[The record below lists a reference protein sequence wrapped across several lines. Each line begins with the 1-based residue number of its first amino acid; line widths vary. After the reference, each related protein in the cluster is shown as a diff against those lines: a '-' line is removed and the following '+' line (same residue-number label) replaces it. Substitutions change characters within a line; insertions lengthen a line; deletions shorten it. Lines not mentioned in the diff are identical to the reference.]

1 MSSVKKYYL
10 GVDGGGTKCKVR
22 LEDDQGNLLAESIA
36 GSANAA
42 RDLDGSIESIM
53 QATTEAITAAT
64 IEGLSP
70 QDIHAGI
77 GLAGLNIPEVMQA
90 FKEKTLPF
98 ASTNITSDLHIAC
111 LGAHQHDDGAI
122 VIIGTGSSGLVIKN
136 DQQFEYGGHGLPVGD
151 KASGAWLGKMA
162 ITHCLEVC
170 DGIKDSD
177 RLTTEVMAFLQCKN
191 AYALV
196 NLTLTAK
203 PDFYA
208 TLAPVVLKLAKG
220 NEPYAKLLV
229 EDAADYINK
238 LSHQLLKLTPAR
250 LSFIGGI
257 TSHLIPYLTPQLQTL
272 IKDPLGTPEQGAIF
286 YAKSQLMAITN
297 V

>member
-1 MSSVKKYYL
+1 MNSSKKYFI
-10 GVDGGGTKCKVR
+10 GIDGGGTKCKVR
-22 LEDDQGNLLAESIA
+22 LEDSQGNLLAESIA
-36 GSANAA
+36 GPANAA
-42 RDLDGSIESIM
+42 RDLDGSIGSLL
-53 QATTEAITAAT
+53 QAAQLAITTSGIKNLA
-64 IEGLSP
+64 LK
-70 QDIHAGI
+70 DIHAGI

-98 ASTNITSDLHIAC
+98 ASINITSDLHIAC
-111 LGAHQHDDGAI
+111 LGAHQQNDGAI
-122 VIIGTGSSGLVIKN
+122 VIIGTGSSGLVVK
-136 DQQFEYGGHGLPVGD
+136 DEQQFEFGGHGLPVGD

-170 DGIKDSD
+170 DGIKNSD
-177 RLTTEVMAFLQCKN
+177 RFTTEIMDFLQCED

-196 NLTLTAK
+196 NLTLVAK

-208 TLAPVVLKLAKG
+208 MLAPLIFKLAKN
-220 NEPYAKLLV
+220 NEPYAKHLV

-257 TSHLIPYLTPQLQTL
+257 TASLIPYLTPQLQAV
-272 IKDPLGTPEQGAIF
+272 IKAPLGTPEQGAIF
-286 YAKSQLMAITN
+286 YSKYGLQE
-297 V
+297 

>member
-1 MSSVKKYYL
+1 MNSSKKYFI
-10 GVDGGGTKCKVR
+10 GIDGGGTKCKVR
-22 LEDDQGNLLAESIA
+22 LEDCQGNLLAESIA
-36 GSANAA
+36 GPANAA
-42 RDLDGSIESIM
+42 RDLDGSIGSLL
-53 QATTEAITAAT
+53 QAAQLAITTSGIKNLA
-64 IEGLSP
+64 LK
-70 QDIHAGI
+70 DIHAGI

-98 ASTNITSDLHIAC
+98 ASINITSDLHIAC
-111 LGAHQHDDGAI
+111 LGAHQQNDGAI
-122 VIIGTGSSGLVIKN
+122 VIIGTGSSGLVVK
-136 DQQFEYGGHGLPVGD
+136 DEQQFEFGGHGLPVGD

-170 DGIKDSD
+170 DGIKNSD
-177 RLTTEVMAFLQCKN
+177 RFTTEIMDFLQCED

-196 NLTLTAK
+196 NLTLVAK

-208 TLAPVVLKLAKG
+208 MLAPLIFKLAKN
-220 NEPYAKLLV
+220 NEPYAKHLV

-257 TSHLIPYLTPQLQTL
+257 TASLIPYLTPQLQAV
-272 IKDPLGTPEQGAIF
+272 IKAPLGTPEQGAIF
-286 YAKSQLMAITN
+286 YSKYGLQE
-297 V
+297 

>member
-1 MSSVKKYYL
+1 VNSSKKYFI
-10 GVDGGGTKCKVR
+10 GIDGGGTKCKVR
-22 LEDDQGNLLAESIA
+22 LEDSQGNLLAESIA
-36 GSANAA
+36 GPANAA
-42 RDLDGSIESIM
+42 RDLDGSIDSLL
-53 QATTEAITAAT
+53 QAAQLAITT
-64 IEGLSP
+64 SSIKNLTLK
-70 QDIHAGI
+70 DIHAGI

-98 ASTNITSDLHIAC
+98 ASINITSDLHIAC
-111 LGAHQHDDGAI
+111 LGAHQQNDGAI
-122 VIIGTGSSGLVIKN
+122 VIIGTGSSGLVVK
-136 DQQFEYGGHGLPVGD
+136 DEQQFEFGGHGLPVGD

-170 DGIKDSD
+170 DGIKNSD
-177 RLTTEVMAFLQCKN
+177 RFTTEIMDFLQCED

-196 NLTLTAK
+196 NLTLVAK

-208 TLAPVVLKLAKG
+208 MLAPLIFKLAKN
-220 NEPYAKLLV
+220 NEPYAKHLV

-257 TSHLIPYLTPQLQTL
+257 TASLIPYLTPQLQAV
-272 IKDPLGTPEQGAIF
+272 IKAPLGTPEQGAIF
-286 YAKSQLMAITN
+286 YSKYGLQE
-297 V
+297 

>member
-1 MSSVKKYYL
+1 MNSSKKYFI
-10 GVDGGGTKCKVR
+10 GIDGGGTKCKVR
-22 LEDDQGNLLAESIA
+22 LEDSQGNLLAESIA
-36 GSANAA
+36 GPANAA
-42 RDLDGSIESIM
+42 RDLDGSIDSLL
-53 QATTEAITAAT
+53 QAAQLAITTSGIKNLA
-64 IEGLSP
+64 LK
-70 QDIHAGI
+70 DIHAGI

-98 ASTNITSDLHIAC
+98 ASINITSDLHIAC
-111 LGAHQHDDGAI
+111 LGAHQQNDGAI
-122 VIIGTGSSGLVIKN
+122 VIIGTGSSGLVVK
-136 DQQFEYGGHGLPVGD
+136 DEQQFEFGGHGLPVGD

-170 DGIKDSD
+170 DGIKNSD
-177 RLTTEVMAFLQCKN
+177 RFTTEIMDFLQCED

-196 NLTLTAK
+196 NLTLVAK

-208 TLAPVVLKLAKG
+208 MLAPLIFKLAKN
-220 NEPYAKLLV
+220 NEPYAKHLV

-257 TSHLIPYLTPQLQTL
+257 TASLIPYLTPQLQAV
-272 IKDPLGTPEQGAIF
+272 IKAPLGTPEQGAIF
-286 YAKSQLMAITN
+286 YSKYGLQE
-297 V
+297 

>member
-1 MSSVKKYYL
+1 MNSSKKYFI
-10 GVDGGGTKCKVR
+10 GIDGGGTKCKVR
-22 LEDDQGNLLAESIA
+22 LEDSQGNLLAESIA
-36 GSANAA
+36 GPANAA
-42 RDLDGSIESIM
+42 RDLDGSIDSLL
-53 QATTEAITAAT
+53 QAAQLAITTSGIKNLA
-64 IEGLSP
+64 LK
-70 QDIHAGI
+70 DIHAGI

-98 ASTNITSDLHIAC
+98 ASINITSDLHIAC
-111 LGAHQHDDGAI
+111 LGAHQQNDGAI
-122 VIIGTGSSGLVIKN
+122 VIIGTGSSGLVVK
-136 DQQFEYGGHGLPVGD
+136 DEQQFEFGGHGLPVGD

-170 DGIKDSD
+170 DGIKNSD
-177 RLTTEVMAFLQCKN
+177 RFTTEIMDFLQCED

-196 NLTLTAK
+196 NLTLVAK

-208 TLAPVVLKLAKG
+208 MLAPLIFKLAKN
-220 NEPYAKLLV
+220 NEPYAKHLV

-257 TSHLIPYLTPQLQTL
+257 TASLIPYLTPQLQTV
-272 IKDPLGTPEQGAIF
+272 IKAPLGTPEQGAIF
-286 YAKSQLMAITN
+286 YSKYGLQE
-297 V
+297 